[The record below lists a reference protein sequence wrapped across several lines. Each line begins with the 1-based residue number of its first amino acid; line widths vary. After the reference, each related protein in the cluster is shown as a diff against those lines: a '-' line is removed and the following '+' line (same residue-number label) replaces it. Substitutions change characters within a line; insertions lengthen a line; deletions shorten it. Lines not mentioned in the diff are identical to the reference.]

1 MVKYTHK
8 RNKQDIKDIKDKQ
21 NKQDNQDN
29 LIDKSI
35 KVKAFKESFT
45 KNYISHIS
53 ILISIFILYKGVK
66 NDRTM
71 INIFLSF
78 ILVSIHGYIAHY
90 MGHKINFVNWL
101 NNSNNILKEYT
112 ITNTIF
118 SSIAKILDFHNNIH
132 HDTDINK
139 KPINIINEFL
149 NNFITQGF
157 FPFLLILILKSIDLK
172 VCFVWGL
179 SYATVH
185 NINYLYLMPKTH
197 SDHHKDSNKNFGMD
211 IWDIIFGTKY
221 DWDDV
226 EDVNHYAIN
235 FVLCSIIVVLIHKY
249 FDKFIK

>member
-1 MVKYTHK
+1 MTKYTHK
-8 RNKQDIKDIKDKQ
+8 RKNLDKKYKKNKK
-21 NKQDNQDN
+21 NKEDN
-29 LIDKSI
+29 LIHKSI
-35 KVKAFKESFT
+35 KIKAFKESFI

-53 ILISIFILYKGVK
+53 RLISIVILYKAVK
-66 NDRTM
+66 NTKSI

-78 ILVSIHGYIAHY
+78 ILVSVHGYTAHY
-90 MGHKINFVNWL
+90 IGHKINFVNWF

-112 ITNTIF
+112 LTNTIF
-118 SSIAKILDFHNNIH
+118 NYIAKILDFHNNIH

-157 FPFLLILILKSIDLK
+157 FPFLLILILKSIDLR

-197 SDHHKDSNKNFGMD
+197 IDHHKDSNKNLGID

-221 DWDDV
+221 DWNDI

-235 FVLCSIIVVLIHKY
+235 FILCSIIVILIHKY
-249 FDKFIK
+249 FNKYIY

>member
-8 RNKQDIKDIKDKQ
+8 QDKKHKNNKKHKKY
-21 NKQDNQDN
+21 N
-29 LIDKSI
+29 LIDKNI
-35 KVKAFKESFT
+35 KIKAFNESFN
-45 KNYISHIS
+45 KNYISYIS
-53 ILISIFILYKGVK
+53 ILISIFILYKSGK
-66 NDRTM
+66 NTKSI

-78 ILVSIHGYIAHY
+78 ILVSINGYFAHY
-90 MGHKINFVNWL
+90 VGHKINFVNWF
-101 NNSNNILKEYT
+101 NTSNNILKEYT
-112 ITNTIF
+112 ITNKIF
-118 SSIAKILDFHNNIH
+118 NSIAKILDFHNNIH

-157 FPFLLILILKSIDLK
+157 FPFLLILFSKSIDLR
-172 VCFVWGL
+172 VCFIWGL

-185 NINYLYLMPKTH
+185 NINYLYLMPETH
-197 SDHHKDSNKNFGMD
+197 MDHHKNSNTNFGMD

-221 DWDDV
+221 NWNDI